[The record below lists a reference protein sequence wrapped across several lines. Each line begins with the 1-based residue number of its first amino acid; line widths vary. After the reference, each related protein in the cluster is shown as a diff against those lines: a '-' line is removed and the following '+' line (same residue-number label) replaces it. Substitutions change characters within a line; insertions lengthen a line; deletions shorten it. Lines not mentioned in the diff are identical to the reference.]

1 MRWGVDDGVPATV
14 KSSPWYSRLPS
25 LQKTVLLYSLREKTP
40 IDAIARDVS
49 QNMGRIRYSTKT
61 TNIDGI
67 GPCPP
72 RHVAPT
78 QMPGQVMWL
87 NLPTQPPRLQLGRES
102 LILGGFPIAKV
113 PSLVERTSE
122 GTMMSL
128 GGNMMSAP
136 VLLALLVSIFESV
149 AWRKTG
155 PIPYQTDEAV
165 HCAMNLF
172 LASAPQ
178 GEVGEL
184 DGDDN
189 AEPDQG
195 HMCKRLKI
203 DDL

>member
-1 MRWGVDDGVPATV
+1 MTEMRKVF
-14 KSSPWYSRLPS
+14 
-25 LQKTVLLYSLREKTP
+25 
-40 IDAIARDVS
+40 
-49 QNMGRIRYSTKT
+49 
-61 TNIDGI
+61 
-67 GPCPP
+67 
-72 RHVAPT
+72 
-78 QMPGQVMWL
+78 
-87 NLPTQPPRLQLGRES
+87 NLPLPKEENQQVRSLSLMPRFTLSPL
-102 LILGGFPIAKV
+102 P
-113 PSLVERTSE
+113 ERTSE
-122 GTMMSL
+122 GTMVSL

-149 AWRKTG
+149 VWRKIG
-155 PIPYQTDEAV
+155 PIPYQIDGVV

-189 AEPDQG
+189 AEPDQS

>member
-1 MRWGVDDGVPATV
+1 MHTRA
-14 KSSPWYSRLPS
+14 
-25 LQKTVLLYSLREKTP
+25 QK
-40 IDAIARDVS
+40 AARDG
-49 QNMGRIRYSTKT
+49 GRNYARATACQQTKGHT
-61 TNIDGI
+61 RVRAWTSK
-67 GPCPP
+67 P
-72 RHVAPT
+72 
-78 QMPGQVMWL
+78 
-87 NLPTQPPRLQLGRES
+87 E
-102 LILGGFPIAKV
+102 GGLAGMRSPA
-113 PSLVERTSE
+113 ERASE

-136 VLLALLVSIFESV
+136 VLLALLVSIFESA

-155 PIPYQTDEAV
+155 TIPYQTDEAV

-184 DGDDN
+184 GGDDN

-203 DDL
+203 DDM